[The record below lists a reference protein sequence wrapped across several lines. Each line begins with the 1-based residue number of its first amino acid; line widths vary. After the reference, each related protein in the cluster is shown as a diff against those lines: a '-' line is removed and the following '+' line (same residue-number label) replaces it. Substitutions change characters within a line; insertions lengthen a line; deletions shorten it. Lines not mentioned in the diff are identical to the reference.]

1 MYCPNCGVRLETP
14 QRYCSNCGAELP
26 PTELSGTITGEV
38 VTYGHA
44 GFWLRL
50 LAWLIDSII
59 LGVAYFLISIPFA
72 LGSAF
77 AFRDPFEFIV
87 GPFLIWF
94 MGIIIN
100 WLYYS
105 IMESSSKQGTLGKMI
120 LGIVVTDMSGNR
132 VSFGRATGRHF
143 AKIISAI
150 IFYIGFLMIA
160 FTEKKQGLHD
170 IIAETLVEVKRR

>member
-1 MYCPNCGVRLETP
+1 MYCPNCGVKIGDH

-26 PTELSGTITGEV
+26 PTEISGTITGEV
-38 VTYGHA
+38 ITHGHA

-50 LAWLIDSII
+50 LAWIIDSVI
-59 LGVAYFLISIPFA
+59 LGAVYFLISIPFA

-77 AFRDPFEFIV
+77 VFRDPFEFIA
-87 GPFLIWF
+87 GPFLTGFI
-94 MGIIIN
+94 GIVIN

-105 IMESSSKQGTLGKMI
+105 IMESSSKQGTLGKMV

-132 VSFGRATGRHF
+132 ISFGRATGRHF

-160 FTEKKQGLHD
+160 FTGKKQGLHD